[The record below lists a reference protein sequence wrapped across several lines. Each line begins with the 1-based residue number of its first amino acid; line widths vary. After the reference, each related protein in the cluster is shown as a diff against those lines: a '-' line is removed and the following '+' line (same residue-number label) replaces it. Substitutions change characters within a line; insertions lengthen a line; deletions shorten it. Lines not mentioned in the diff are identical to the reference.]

1 MRKDSI
7 LFVCMTVLLWSVM
20 ACDRMD
26 VHGGRSRSQT
36 APYPLVGDR
45 ASGAW
50 EDKDGQ
56 VVLVSA
62 VGYPE
67 GFDWRRDSVYGAV
80 SGASLLLF
88 HGRDTV
94 LEIPAEKPPVGTL
107 SPDMVHFIDGHLYV
121 ETIDGAETVILRDG
135 AEVLRYHG
143 KEIMKGIMEYGGALF
158 TLGQNR
164 VSSGF
169 SLRRNGEVLFTGST
183 GYVCGSM
190 GETGY
195 GVTGALY
202 DGGNGPV
209 FAYWR
214 PMYADDGPYAP
225 REWFFVE
232 NGVPGR
238 VLFGTDWSVL
248 FDARRVAGED
258 CYVLMKADGSRPV
271 LQVGADEYDLSNTLI
286 GDAAADYRLYLAAD
300 SVMFCGSYNYKSSP
314 HERYPLYE
322 PVNMACWNCTGRSV
336 WYRGQGHLYADSL
349 DTAFIRMRSG
359 RVDGMVAPSGTY
371 SMSDTCRI
379 FSHECGCLAGGE
391 FYVALTPS
399 ATGARPRLWHD
410 GREMS
415 IPVNGYLTGVYVTD
429 PKSVSWIRPD

>member
-1 MRKDSI
+1 MRKDSV
-7 LFVCMTVLLWSVM
+7 LFVCMAVLLWCVM

-50 EDKDGQ
+50 EDKDGP

-94 LEIPAEKPPVGTL
+94 LEIPAGKPPVGTL

-135 AEVLRYHG
+135 TEVLRYHG

-169 SLRRNGEVLFTGST
+169 SLRRNGEVLFAGST

-248 FDARRVAGED
+248 FDARRVAG
-258 CYVLMKADGSRPV
+258 
-271 LQVGADEYDLSNTLI
+271 
-286 GDAAADYRLYLAAD
+286 
-300 SVMFCGSYNYKSSP
+300 
-314 HERYPLYE
+314 
-322 PVNMACWNCTGRSV
+322 RSV

-349 DTAFIRMRSG
+349 DTAFIRMRGG

-399 ATGARPRLWHD
+399 ATGTRPRLWHD

-429 PKSVSWIRPD
+429 PRSVSWIRLD